1 MLQENQA
8 ALDCRGYQVVRENE
22 ATMED
27 LVKKEIKVNQDHQ
40 VLVDKQEGMD
50 LLDLLE
56 LQDKKGKKEKEC
68 GYPLI

>member
-8 ALDCRGYQVVRENE
+8 ALDCQGYQVVRENE

-27 LVKKEIKVNQDHQ
+27 LVKKERKVNQDHQ

-56 LQDKKGKKEKEC
+56 Q
-68 GYPLI
+68 